1 MPRVTST
8 LSEWSDGQV
17 DPSNARHMVP
27 QDYGLGLVW
36 GKQCLQTEI
45 ARWCAA
51 RNAAA
56 DTSATFFEDR
66 CAPWHASLLSTAANL
81 PEVLRPKEYTIHV
94 THRICCEASP
104 GDVDLADMLPAVNI
118 ILVSA
123 KRSDVY
129 VFNYTAFV
137 CTNFDLIPC
146 CVALTVSPELRF
158 ECHGYL
164 GALQAIERKELRA
177 NATIFSCSSTC
188 ITMQMD
194 RILKYLERGFCWAEL
209 GAAVQAREQILVDAG
224 EPEEYPGTSTL
235 RSYDRMRSR
244 RAAAG
249 ACGFRHYDY
258 RVECEAQSDNAE
270 DPVRVSLA

>member
-1 MPRVTST
+1 M
-8 LSEWSDGQV
+8 
-17 DPSNARHMVP
+17 
-27 QDYGLGLVW
+27 
-36 GKQCLQTEI
+36 
-45 ARWCAA
+45 
-51 RNAAA
+51 
-56 DTSATFFEDR
+56 
-66 CAPWHASLLSTAANL
+66 
-81 PEVLRPKEYTIHV
+81 LRPKEYTIHV

-104 GDVDLADMLPAVNI
+104 GDVDLVDLLPAVNI

-177 NATIFSCSSTC
+177 NATIFSSSSTC

-209 GAAVQAREQILVDAG
+209 GAAVQAREQFSVDAE

-244 RAAAG
+244 RAEAG

-270 DPVRVSLA
+270 DPVRVSLACPFGAVPGRGCEVRALGLQLCVVAIGLDGFSSSASSWMASRYEREFAFELSVVIAKGA